1 MKKLNKHAERAPLM
15 VSPAR
20 RLSKLIQKPP
30 SIYLIV
36 LVCGLIAGLA
46 AFAGSTLAQTN
57 EMSVAGG
64 DILVANCEGRA
75 FKIERLA
82 RNKLSLECLPGA
94 NDTPQPTATATTVPP
109 QPTEPPPTAPPPT
122 AVPPTAT
129 PAPTNVPNP
138 TPQPE
143 PTTPPSGN
151 VSFLATFDGEPASP
165 LPWTQVSDFSNW
177 DVTVHRR
184 SDSLTMQGINAHHGP
199 NCEPPPENT
208 HYNDTYEGAVFQ
220 CKNHV
225 MTAVNDDGYGA
236 IYLTPNQILD
246 FSNGKEAVVRFDVS
260 TLKTSTRDWINIW
273 ISPYD
278 EHLQLP
284 LDLSVDLQGTP
295 YNGVQIELTPEMAFV
310 PSITRN
316 GSTVKYQFNANGVNW
331 WVGYDD
337 LFTPSAMQRQTFEL
351 HISQTHLKF
360 CLPASNFCWIDMPI
374 QAPLTWNQ
382 GIIQFAHHSYN
393 PTKDN
398 SGVPNTWHW
407 DNFQIENGIPFTI
420 VHSDRRYVNDQAN
433 LLQMDQPAPANAHLR
448 FAGIG
453 KNLEVSFDGGAT
465 WQPAQKNLQG
475 NDEYHF
481 ASYWTPIPAGT
492 TSVMFRGS
500 GWGNGGSWQA
510 RDITIWARP

>member
-151 VSFLATFDGEPASP
+151 VSFQATFDGEPASP

-184 SDSLTMQGINAHHGP
+184 SDSLTMQGISAHHGP
-199 NCEPPPENT
+199 NCEPPPDNT

-260 TLKTSTRDWINIW
+260 TLKTSSRDWINIW

-420 VHSDRRYVNDQAN
+420 VHSDRRYVNGQAN
-433 LLQMDQPAPANAHLR
+433 LLQLDQPAPANAHLR

-453 KNLEVSFDGGAT
+453 KSLEVSFDGGAT
-465 WQPAQKNLQG
+465 WQLAQKNLQG

-510 RDITIWARP
+510 RDITVWARP

>member
-151 VSFLATFDGEPASP
+151 VSFQATFDGEPASP

-199 NCEPPPENT
+199 NCEPPPDNT

-260 TLKTSTRDWINIW
+260 TLKTSSRDWINIW

-420 VHSDRRYVNDQAN
+420 VHSDRRYVNGQAN
-433 LLQMDQPAPANAHLR
+433 LLQLDQPAPANAHLR

-453 KNLEVSFDGGAT
+453 KSLEVSFDGGAT
-465 WQPAQKNLQG
+465 WQLAQKNLQG

-510 RDITIWARP
+510 RDITVWARP

>member
-1 MKKLNKHAERAPLM
+1 MNKQDKYAQRLTPSA
-15 VSPAR
+15 SPAR
-20 RLSKLIQKPP
+20 SLTNLIRKP
-30 SIYLIV
+30 SLYIIL
-36 LVCGLIAGLA
+36 LVGALFVGLA
-46 AFAGSTLAQTN
+46 FFAGSTLAQTN
-57 EMSVAGG
+57 EMTVAGG
-64 DILVANCEGRA
+64 DTLVANCDGRA
-75 FKIERLA
+75 FKIERLT

-94 NDTPQPTATATTVPP
+94 NSTPPPTATNVPP
-109 QPTEPPPTAPPPT
+109 QPTEPPPT

-151 VSFLATFDGEPASP
+151 VTFRATFDGEPTSP
-165 LPWTQVSDFSNW
+165 LPWTQVSDFANW

-184 SDSLTMQGINAHHGP
+184 SDSLTMQGINAQHGP
-199 NCEPPPENT
+199 NCEPPENT

-220 CKNHV
+220 CKNHI

-284 LDLSVDLQGTP
+284 LDFDVDLQGTP
-295 YNGVQIELTPEMAFV
+295 HNGVQIELSPEMAFI

-316 GSTVKYQFNANGVNW
+316 GNTVKYQFNANGVNW

-351 HISQTHLKF
+351 RISQTHLKF

-374 QAPLTWNQ
+374 QAPLTWDQ

-407 DNFQIENGIPFTI
+407 DNFEIENGIPFTI
-420 VHSDRRYVNDQAN
+420 IHSDRRYVNGQAN
-433 LLQMDQPAPANAHLR
+433 TIQLGQPAPANAHLR

-465 WQPAQKNLQG
+465 WQLAQKNLQG

-492 TSVMFRGS
+492 TTVMFRGS

-510 RDITIWARP
+510 RDITVWARP

>member
-199 NCEPPPENT
+199 NCEHPPENT

-236 IYLTPNQILD
+236 IYLTPNQVLD

-420 VHSDRRYVNDQAN
+420 VHSDRRYVNGQAN
-433 LLQMDQPAPANAHLR
+433 LLQLDQPAPANAHLR

-453 KNLEVSFDGGAT
+453 KSLEVSFDGGAT
-465 WQPAQKNLQG
+465 WQPAQKNFQG

-510 RDITIWARP
+510 RDITVWARP